1 MYKKIAKYYDLL
13 GWDEFHDIAFKR
25 LKPLLIKERVKTY
38 LDLACGTGMLA
49 CTVARM
55 GIEVA
60 GIDKSKEMLEM
71 AEERRRLYRLDNKP
85 VFLKR
90 DMSRFNLKR
99 RFDAVGCF
107 FDAANHIV
115 DEEKFREFVRY
126 AAMHTRPGGFFIFD
140 VNTVRGLDKWDAVLF
155 NQRGEHS
162 VLMRGNYDPKTRL
175 AQVSIEGY
183 VHLVDGSRDNFKE
196 TFYERAYPHNDIM
209 KELKKNGFKRVVA
222 MPQHKGKNLRTAD
235 RVFYVAYKPEELI

>member
-1 MYKKIAKYYDLL
+1 MYKSIAKYYDLL
-13 GWDEFHDIAFKR
+13 GWDEFHDIALKR
-25 LKPLLIKERVKTY
+25 LKPLLIQEKVQSY

-55 GIEVA
+55 GIEAV

-85 VFLKR
+85 KFLKR

-99 RFDAVGCF
+99 EFDAVGCF
-107 FDAANHIV
+107 FDAANHITDV
-115 DEEKFREFVRY
+115 DKFAEFVRY
-126 AAMHTRPGGFFIFD
+126 ASLHTKPGGFFIFD

-162 VLMRGNYDPKTRL
+162 VLMRGEYDTKTRL
-175 AQVSIEGY
+175 ARVNIEGY
-183 VHLVDGSRDNFKE
+183 VHLANGTRDSFKE
-196 TFYERAYPHNDIM
+196 TFYERAYPHKDIM
-209 KELKKNGFKRVVA
+209 RLLQRNGFARIIA
-222 MPQHKGKNLRTAD
+222 MPQKKDNTLRTAD
-235 RVFYVAYKPEELI
+235 RVFYVAYKSERN